1 MSLLSGGGCLRL
13 EITDFRPDLQKLRG
27 GRPGMAR
34 RPRFWAL
41 GVESLYNT
49 PGMGFSGVLALLGAI
64 SMSGRYICI
73 YIYLGPAEI
82 RPGSPMYGPIP
93 SHILPQIT
101 GWILLLRYIG
111 ALMQKPEAPA
121 GTLIEFLLF
130 SNLWFMFLRFSVLF
144 LALPALF

>member
-1 MSLLSGGGCLRL
+1 
-13 EITDFRPDLQKLRG
+13 
-27 GRPGMAR
+27 
-34 RPRFWAL
+34 
-41 GVESLYNT
+41 
-49 PGMGFSGVLALLGAI
+49 
-64 SMSGRYICI
+64 
-73 YIYLGPAEI
+73 
-82 RPGSPMYGPIP
+82 MYGPIP